1 MAKSKSKYV
10 PSSFQ
15 DLKQEAKERI
25 RRGSNDVQSDII
37 EMGDAMLQS
46 GVEPK
51 TAQDRMAKHAWQAAG
66 PKQKK
71 ALAHMV
77 TDMAQKDQEPQ

>member
-1 MAKSKSKYV
+1 MAKEV

-15 DLKQEAKERI
+15 DLKSKVKERLQN
-25 RRGSNDVQSDII
+25 GSNDVHSDII

-46 GVEPK
+46 GVEPQS
-51 TAQDRMAKHAWQAAG
+51 AQDRLAKHVWQAAG

-77 TDMAQKDQEPQ
+77 TDMAKEEDQNLQ